1 MSDQYNNPDDEL
13 DAADRRI
20 DQILKSGGNAQ
31 PSRPPQQPTPS
42 DQYESEDAI
51 ARARG
56 RVNATRQQLGIGD
69 ASQPRRRMSGAPSL
83 AGSSRSTQALMLIGG
98 LVGAGVIVVII
109 VILAANTLKGGGFHL
124 PGFATD
130 TPTPT
135 ITPTPAPTATATKIA
150 PNLALPPLTCIF
162 QSGMGCSDYC
172 ADASHVTECNNA
184 RTFIQSQGADPN
196 VFFTCLSPASG
207 PNTGNP
213 ADCMRQAWYS
223 ANP

>member
-20 DQILKSGGNAQ
+20 DQILKSGGTAQ
-31 PSRPPQQPTPS
+31 PSRPAQQPTPA

-69 ASQPRRRMSGAPSL
+69 ASQARRRMSGAPSL
-83 AGSSRSTQALMLIGG
+83 TGSGRNTQALMLIGG
-98 LVGAGVIVVII
+98 LVGAGVIVVLII
-109 VILAANTLKGGGFHL
+109 ILAANALKGGGINL

-135 ITPTPAPTATATKIA
+135 ITPTPAPTATPTKIA
-150 PNLALPPLTCIF
+150 PSLNLPPLTCIF
-162 QSGMGCSDYC
+162 QSGTGCSDYC
-172 ADASHVTECNNA
+172 AEPSHLTECNTA
-184 RTFIQSQGADPN
+184 RTFLEAQGVDSN
-196 VFFTCLSPASG
+196 VFFNCLSPSSG

-213 ADCMRQAWYS
+213 VECIRQGWY
-223 ANP
+223 AKNP